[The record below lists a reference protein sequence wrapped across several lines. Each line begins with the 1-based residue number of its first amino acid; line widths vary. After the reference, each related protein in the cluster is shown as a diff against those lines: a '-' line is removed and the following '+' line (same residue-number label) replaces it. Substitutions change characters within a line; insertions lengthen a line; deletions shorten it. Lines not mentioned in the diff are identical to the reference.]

1 MPTTTLGEIFT
12 LSLDVA
18 TAENIFAFYIGAL
31 LLLAYFLSITVSSLH
46 IRSDS
51 VVYPLSRPQVGTY
64 FTEYII
70 KVKTSLRMGSSF
82 DERGRIIIQ
91 LIGTFAD
98 SVPLHL
104 KQGKGIEFFL
114 ERGTTNIFVYHS
126 PYVLGDI
133 QEITI
138 TMVND
143 APHEIPFVQWRPAYI
158 AVMQPATRLLWST
171 IGKKMICLEIIQDT
185 FTCVPDKK
193 ERYGFVKALCLFDIW
208 ISMMHSPI
216 RFGTYSNF
224 VNVLM
229 IFYVIT
235 GLSALILFFELG
247 FHVKVLADV
256 SDIITTGNS
265 GVIIRIFGSVIAVWL
280 IEIFLE
286 ALFRNTVPK
295 SSAPKFSKFHGLVEP
310 IEPVHGLNDFTI
322 DYEWDQVWPLVPKKR
337 VIVPY
342 GTRHGS
348 AHSVFPIAPV
358 YSYFNFWG
366 LISRE
371 DEREGNWF
379 TRTLNLCALPLPLA
393 LKWLAK
399 EAWSLKEEKLIKQY
413 LADFQ
418 GPMCFFCGWL
428 QDWPLHYVDNP
439 QQAGLVFSHIIC
451 RDILSMTKLTNKTQ
465 RARFAQLCLHQ
476 WNGLI
481 CGIFLY
487 VIKQSLELRNEP
499 SSALVSFIHRHIK
512 IFGKRSPREIQATW
526 KKRQLRLR
534 ELQMA
539 GIQKRAEIDEV
550 YNPSV
555 GSNRNTSAIQS
566 KSKFPISIFV
576 GLWHV
581 VCRRP
586 AIIKEPAAQS
596 LQTDLLDGMECVEE
610 DEMLF
615 EDLDRASLNLGKGSK
630 KATEFSLLKAKDMPS
645 FSVEGEGHFDQ
656 TWVSRTDDVSKKGK
670 RNLSRRKLS
679 EQSASSNFKESLLEV
694 KLNLDAIEEKEACSS
709 SSNVSVVDSDSLPGY
724 ITSSDSEVLTSVAV
738 DTSYSALF
746 TNANFN
752 ANSEDDSEKDVDLP
766 LVMEKTKARLELKE
780 ERQDM
785 AAAILA
791 RKDPQDQKEHITA
804 GADVQSFP
812 ISQYESATLGV
823 PYDENTACVIDPDR
837 PTHFLRHRHEII
849 GYCCKSK
856 KCSAY
861 VEIHKKVG
869 HTSLEVLKKI
879 IQDML
884 NFAMDS
890 KNITDVAKLWKRKKM
905 VLQVYDMMEK
915 KAFMY
920 SNKDFHD
927 ILPNQEEGFLC
938 NQLVTS
944 ILTMLETLIDIVLV
958 NKEESYLAQMVIR
971 RKKFGVRQ
979 KLVRRCLFCA
989 RQVKDDTETLGQGC
1003 DEMDKL
1009 VKFFSRDTVYV
1020 AEREINIELK
1030 YKVTVQNYC
1039 AMMVNVAKKDVMN
1052 ELEDPPM
1059 VLATKV
1065 TRAMIYKLLN
1075 DMLPKHTSFKDMTA
1089 DELRRLGTRRERIQ
1103 ARNDPTAKS
1112 SRKETPEEKKKKQMI
1127 QTLLEDLGNRWRV
1140 NVKENEL
1147 NHCCMLLAQC
1157 LVQERILGFS
1167 LYSGLVSEEHEEVLD
1182 NSRSRLGEVEKKAY
1196 TAILK
1201 IARKVL
1207 LPRLRKAID
1216 SSQDFDILFTKFKM
1230 EAAYTAEVLN
1240 VVQTMSEPVFM
1251 KTCCFYV
1258 DDIVEIKMQ
1267 EFKELAT
1274 YMKYMEPAKDITGHL
1289 KLKMMKAK
1297 YKIDEP
1303 FFEQNVRYNFSF
1315 SSPILRWGNVAIK
1328 GVPAFPNDLKKESD
1342 SIKFDQW
1349 LPKIMQVGAKDE
1361 NLEKITSRVLKA
1373 RRKLKGYLD
1382 LNEVEKKRKLE
1393 AHLGRV
1399 QANLIEQITLASQ
1412 NISDTYTQETD
1423 FQREYHRDELFNV
1436 EFYATSKLQVPFC
1449 SAMGT
1454 ILILLVVLLT
1464 LLMMFFT
1471 TFKTSRME
1479 VKDVR
1484 NWFVYC
1490 CLAFL
1495 LHSLVFE
1502 PLKCVF
1508 YRIFNWYVD

>member
-126 PYVLGDI
+126 PCR
-133 QEITI
+133 
-138 TMVND
+138 
-143 APHEIPFVQWRPAYI
+143 RPAYI

-265 GVIIRIFGSVIAVWL
+265 GVIIRIFGSVITVWL

-371 DEREGNWF
+371 DESVIF
-379 TRTLNLCALPLPLA
+379 IFS
-393 LKWLAK
+393 K
-399 EAWSLKEEKLIKQY
+399 
-413 LADFQ
+413 
-418 GPMCFFCGWL
+418 
-428 QDWPLHYVDNP
+428 
-439 QQAGLVFSHIIC
+439 AGLVFSHIIC

-890 KNITDVAKLWKRKKM
+890 KNITDMAKLWKRKKM

-958 NKEESYLAQMVIR
+958 NKEESYLAQMVVR

-1009 VKFFSRDTVYV
+1009 VKFFSRDTIYV

-1274 YMKYMEPAKDITGHL
+1274 YMKHMEPAKDITGHL